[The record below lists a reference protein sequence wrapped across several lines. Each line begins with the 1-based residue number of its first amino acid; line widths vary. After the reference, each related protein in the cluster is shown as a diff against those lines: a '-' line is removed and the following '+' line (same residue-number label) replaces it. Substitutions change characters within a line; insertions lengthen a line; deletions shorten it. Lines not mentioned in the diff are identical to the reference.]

1 MKSRFFGRTA
11 RYLFLLD
18 CIKQQQIRVK
28 DCQNKKEEMTKGIY
42 DLFCHYWSWYDLI
55 SLLELINKKMIEMG
69 LKQEF
74 SEVIMDITDDV
85 VVTNINYG
93 NWLVEDVI
101 ELAVTLIIN
110 FPNVIEEIEKEQ
122 IRKKEKIESL

>member
-18 CIKQQQIRVK
+18 CIKKQQIRIK

-42 DLFCHYWSWYDLI
+42 DLFNHYWSWNDLT
-55 SLLELINKKMIEMG
+55 SLLELIRQKMFEMQLKKEY
-69 LKQEF
+69 
-74 SEVIMDITDDV
+74 SEVLMDITDDV

-93 NWLVEDVI
+93 SWLIEDVI
-101 ELAVTLIIN
+101 EFTVTLIIN

-122 IRKKEKIESL
+122 IRKKEQIENL